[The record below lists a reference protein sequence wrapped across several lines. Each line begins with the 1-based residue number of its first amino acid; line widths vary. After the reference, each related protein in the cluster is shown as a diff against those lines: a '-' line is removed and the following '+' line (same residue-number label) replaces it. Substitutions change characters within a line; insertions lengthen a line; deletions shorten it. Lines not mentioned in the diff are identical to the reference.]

1 MTLSLE
7 GRPLLV
13 DPGTATYTTDPALR
27 DRFRSSASHNTV
39 TIDNQPQ
46 ARPDGPFHWRTRA
59 NATLIGWRSHPRL
72 DWVEA
77 VHNAYATLP
86 HRRSVLRAAD
96 SGWLIVDEVLGS
108 GEHTAAAH
116 WHLDPD
122 WTLRTDA
129 PGRMRAMHTDGTEAW
144 ILSDAGEIVL
154 AHGDDISGMGWFAPA
169 YGVVVPAWSARI
181 ARTEQTPIAM
191 VTWVCATPP
200 GQQRPPSIE
209 RLSAARNREAVIAA
223 KVTTGERTSV
233 FLVRPGGSSSPHI
246 CEAGGCQT
254 DARVLHCMEDG
265 RLLALDL
272 IDGTQA
278 ITAGGGGFTLT
289 ASEPV
294 ADLHISIDEGVLDL
308 QVSRAPACL
317 RLQGGALHRVVS
329 IHLNHREVPT
339 GAMKQGDT
347 LIVNAASWSGPVRDL
362 LPSIA

>member
-1 MTLSLE
+1 
-7 GRPLLV
+7 PLLV

-154 AHGDDISGMGWFAPA
+154 A
-169 YGVVVPAWSARI
+169 
-181 ARTEQTPIAM
+181 
-191 VTWVCATPP
+191 
-200 GQQRPPSIE
+200 
-209 RLSAARNREAVIAA
+209 
-223 KVTTGERTSV
+223 
-233 FLVRPGGSSSPHI
+233 
-246 CEAGGCQT
+246 
-254 DARVLHCMEDG
+254 
-265 RLLALDL
+265 
-272 IDGTQA
+272 
-278 ITAGGGGFTLT
+278 
-289 ASEPV
+289 
-294 ADLHISIDEGVLDL
+294 
-308 QVSRAPACL
+308 
-317 RLQGGALHRVVS
+317 
-329 IHLNHREVPT
+329 
-339 GAMKQGDT
+339 
-347 LIVNAASWSGPVRDL
+347 
-362 LPSIA
+362 